1 MFYSASV
8 NSACFYESRP
18 QFGLSARSDNNTI
31 SLWSTSNDLNQW
43 VKPHPVRLF
52 CRGRLQW
59 FLTFPEWP
67 GKELWSKLWLSSE
80 ENIGRLT
87 HIKIDFQMAT
97 TPIIWCFTI
106 CCKYQNV
113 FLERIGN
120 CKQTAVIITNCCAAR
135 ITDLQVKRI
144 GSNIISFRNA
154 WL

>member
-67 GKELWSKLWLSSE
+67 GKEFLPM
-80 ENIGRLT
+80 
-87 HIKIDFQMAT
+87 IKILCPLKKEEKLTIFPYWFTNSLT
-97 TPIIWCFTI
+97 TWIFTI
-106 CCKYQNV
+106 CDQTATV
-113 FLERIGN
+113 FYSGCSLIGN
-120 CKQTAVIITNCCAAR
+120 CKQTAEMMTNCLSQK
-135 ITDLQVKRI
+135 TSWI
-144 GSNIISFRNA
+144 GI
-154 WL
+154 WLKTHIFFTVGC